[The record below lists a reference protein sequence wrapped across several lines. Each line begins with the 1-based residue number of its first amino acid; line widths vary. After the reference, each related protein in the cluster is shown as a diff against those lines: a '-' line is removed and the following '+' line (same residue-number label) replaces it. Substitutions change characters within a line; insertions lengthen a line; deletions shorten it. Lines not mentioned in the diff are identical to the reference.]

1 MLSAL
6 IWIPI
11 LGVALLGFWP
21 SPIARNHTR
30 RLALVVAGMALL
42 WTIVLASRFSA
53 GNGGP
58 QFLENLT
65 WIEPLGLSY
74 KLSLDGLSLPLVA
87 INSLLTWIAI
97 YSSDESIHRPRLYYA
112 LILLINAGVAG
123 AFLAQN
129 LLLFFLFYELELIPL
144 YLLIAIWGGPR
155 RGYAATKF
163 LIYTAVSGILI
174 LAAFLG
180 LTALSGSSSFNYD
193 PLLTQALPLGQQFL
207 LLGAL
212 LVGFGIKIPL
222 VPFHTWLPDAHVE
235 ASTPVS
241 VLLAGVLLKLG
252 TYGLLRFGLGLFPE
266 AWALWAPWLASWAV
280 VSVLYG
286 AFTAIAQKDMKQ
298 MVAYS
303 SIAHMGY
310 VLLACAAATPLSI
323 LGTVFQMISHGLIS
337 ALLFLLVGVVYK
349 KTGSRDLNVLRGL
362 LNTERGLPL
371 IGSLMVL
378 GVMASAGIPGMVGFI
393 SEFLVFRGSFPV
405 FPTQTLLCM
414 VGTGLTS
421 VYFLLLV
428 NNTFFGRLAVPSR
441 GTQLLGD
448 VILPPVQWVE
458 RTPAIALTVL
468 IFVLGLQ
475 PGWMVHWTETTTT
488 ALVVNSTVAH
498 ISSVANGFKEDSAT
512 GATIKAAAPAEHP
525 LPNGGNLR
533 SDLSVSAPRSG
544 SND

>member
-21 SPIARNHTR
+21 SPIADNRTR
-30 RLALVVAGMALL
+30 RLALIVAGVALL
-42 WTIVLASRFSA
+42 WTIILASRFSA
-53 GNGGP
+53 ANVGP
-58 QFLENLT
+58 QFLENLP

-180 LTALSGSSSFNYD
+180 LTGLSGSSSFNYN

-266 AWALWAPWLASWAV
+266 AWAIWAPWLASWAV

-428 NNTFFGRLAVPSR
+428 NNTFFGRLTVPSQ
-441 GTQLLGD
+441 GTQRLGD
-448 VILPPVQWVE
+448 VNLPPVQWVE
-458 RTPAIALTVL
+458 RTPAIALTIL

-475 PGWMVHWTETTTT
+475 PGWMVRWTETTTT
-488 ALVVNSTVAH
+488 ALVVNSTVAQV
-498 ISSVANGFKEDSAT
+498 STAANGFKADSAMRVP
-512 GATIKAAAPAEHP
+512 IKAAPATRP
-525 LPNGGNLR
+525 LPNGETLR
-533 SDLSVSAPRSG
+533 SDLSVIVPRSG